1 MTNSGA
7 PIHACDV
14 RNVLHDFWMSR
25 SSHRLMVFVLSDTA
39 RAEWA
44 RKCKND
50 SEKNDMSLCWTEKK
64 KRGETVP
71 ALFLLNSFLFPFLA
85 DLFETVKRKR
95 KQNNR
100 NSIANVL
107 SGLRINYA
115 PNYLIELWAHLIFL
129 LSNSILSSIEK
140 RYLPLA
146 ARQLLAIRAMWA
158 FATAFVRVHA

>member
-1 MTNSGA
+1 MLVTCEMYCMIFGWVDHLIALWFSFCQTLHVPNEPENVRTIPKKMTCHYVGQ
-7 PIHACDV
+7 
-14 RNVLHDFWMSR
+14 R
-25 SSHRLMVFVLSDTA
+25 
-39 RAEWA
+39 
-44 RKCKND
+44 
-50 SEKNDMSLCWTEKK
+50 KK